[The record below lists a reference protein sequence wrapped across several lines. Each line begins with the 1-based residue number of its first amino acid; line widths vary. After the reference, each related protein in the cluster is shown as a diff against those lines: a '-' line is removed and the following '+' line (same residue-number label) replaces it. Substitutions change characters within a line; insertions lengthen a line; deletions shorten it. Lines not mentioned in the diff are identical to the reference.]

1 MPRYNLSNFNLLI
14 LIMIPFRSTLRNA
27 FLSVLGPFKSISPS
41 IHILNGHVIGESPTQ
56 GQAKF
61 RQLVRELSRNA
72 HLIRIEEAC
81 EWIRLGKPVT
91 QPVIAFTFDDGYID
105 CYQDIAPVLEEFG
118 TNALFFIN
126 PNFTRGDPAYID
138 HFLRTRVPD
147 IARRP
152 PMTPRM
158 VRDLAQ
164 RGFVIG
170 AHTLDHVK
178 LTETD
183 PEILEQ
189 QIGNCKS
196 AVESISEQACDT
208 FAWTYGRYVDISDA
222 ALALACRHYP
232 LVFSGDQYEQYTSR
246 QGRVFNRR
254 HFECDWPVSHLNY
267 FLSTARQYEAE
278 VAYVDGVHAE
288 GEAHP

>member
-1 MPRYNLSNFNLLI
+1 
-14 LIMIPFRSTLRNA
+14 MIPFRPLLRHTLLSTL
-27 FLSVLGPFKSISPS
+27 GPIKNISPS
-41 IHILNGHVIGESPTQ
+41 IHILNGHVIGKKPAQ
-56 GQAKF
+56 GRASF
-61 RQLVRELSRNA
+61 RQLLHELSKNA
-72 HLIRIEEAC
+72 KLIRIEDAC
-81 EWIRLGKPVT
+81 EWIRLRKPVT
-91 QPVIAFTFDDGYID
+91 QPAIAFTFDDGYID

-118 TNALFFIN
+118 INALFFIN
-126 PNFTRGDPAYID
+126 PNFTQGDSAYID
-138 HFLRTRVPD
+138 HFLKARVPD
-147 IARRP
+147 IAPRP

-158 VRDLAQ
+158 VHDLAR
-164 RGFVIG
+164 RGFIIG

-196 AVESISEQACDT
+196 AVESISEQACNT
-208 FAWTYGRYVDISDA
+208 FAWTYGRYTDISDA

-232 LVFSGDQYEQYTSR
+232 FVFSGDRYEQYTSR

-267 FLSTARQYEAE
+267 FLSVTRQYEAE
-278 VAYVDGVHAE
+278 ATQLDSTHTVG
-288 GEAHP
+288 GAHL

>member
-1 MPRYNLSNFNLLI
+1 MRH
-14 LIMIPFRSTLRNA
+14 T
-27 FLSVLGPFKSISPS
+27 FLSALGPFKSISPS
-41 IHILNGHVIGESPTQ
+41 IHILNGHVIGKNPGQ
-56 GQAKF
+56 GQANF
-61 RQLVRELSRNA
+61 RQLVRELSRCA
-72 HLIRIEEAC
+72 QLIRIEEAC
-81 EWIRLGKPVT
+81 EWIRLRKTVT
-91 QPVIAFTFDDGYID
+91 QPAIAFTFDDGYID
-105 CYQDIAPVLEEFG
+105 CYRDIAPVLEEFG

-126 PNFTRGDPAYID
+126 PNFTRGDQAYID
-138 HFLRTRVPD
+138 QFLKTRVPD
-147 IARRP
+147 IAPRP
-152 PMTPRM
+152 PMNPRM

-196 AVESISEQACDT
+196 AVESISEQTCDT
-208 FAWTYGRYVDISDA
+208 FAWTYGRYADISDA
-222 ALALACRHYP
+222 ALALAYRDYP
-232 LVFSGDQYEQYTSR
+232 FVFSGDQYEHYTSR

-267 FLSTARQYEAE
+267 FLSTARQYEAG
-278 VAYVDGVHAE
+278 VAYLDGIHEVGGARL
-288 GEAHP
+288 